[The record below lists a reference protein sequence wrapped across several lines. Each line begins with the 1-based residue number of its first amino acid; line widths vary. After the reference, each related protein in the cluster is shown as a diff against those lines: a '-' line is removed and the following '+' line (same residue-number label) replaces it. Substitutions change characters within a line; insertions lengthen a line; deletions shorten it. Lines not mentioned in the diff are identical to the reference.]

1 MNFFDHQRLAKKQ
14 SQRLVIVFVLTFI
27 FTIAITS
34 IAILILLK
42 QTTTCSGDFL
52 ALGVCPHEWQILWK
66 AIICLSLL
74 ILGGSLIRY
83 LELKSDPYAVAK
95 ILNATEV
102 DPQTHDLDQKKYYNI
117 VEEMAIASGTP
128 MPKVYIL
135 AGESSLNALAA
146 GTSIHHSMVAITEGL
161 AAQLNRAELQA
172 VIGHEFSHIVHGDI
186 KLNNRL
192 LIAVHGISMINQ
204 IGAFIIRMS
213 SRQSRR
219 MISRNDRDS
228 RIQIMSIGWVLYI
241 LGYFGLLMSRMLK
254 ASISRQREYLADAA
268 AVQYTR
274 NPEALISC
282 FKKLWAFSSKHTY
295 KGSHGETFSHMFFAE
310 NFFKESTSL
319 FSTHPALPERIKRID
334 KRFNLVAFRKQEL
347 PELIQS
353 MLIQKN
359 EKMASQRVNGQ
370 KSEPK
375 VSTYAASLGIVM
387 SQLGEVN
394 DRSIKEAH
402 QLKASLNTEVM
413 NFLNDP
419 HGAIGLIHA
428 YFFSDKLQKR
438 LKQIMYLSAESIK
451 ERKHFTHAYTLLES
465 LDSQQR
471 VIALELVLTTLKNYL
486 SKNHNLL
493 TQIRES
499 QKLKEE
505 SRLEDF
511 LIYELLRLTISPSS
525 IKKAAN
531 TKLSGLK
538 DELRVFFTLVTRA
551 CSDSEEERQEML
563 NHALIKIYGG
573 VEKDY
578 SVAEL
583 RTSTMREALEKL
595 SGLKSLHEQ
604 EIVLKMT
611 LELIHKDGEIKPAEA
626 KLARLVCLCF
636 GVPLPLC
643 VAA

>member
-1 MNFFDHQRLAKKQ
+1 MNFFDHQRLAKKN
-14 SQRLVIVFVLTFI
+14 SQRLVVYFVLTFV
-27 FTIAITS
+27 FTVAVTS
-34 IAILILLK
+34 IAILLLLK
-42 QTTTCSGDFL
+42 QTTSCPSELL
-52 ALGVCPHEWQILWK
+52 AYGVCPHEWKILIK
-66 AIICLSLL
+66 AVSCLSLL
-74 ILGGSLIRY
+74 IFGGSLIRY

-102 DPQTHDLDQKKYYNI
+102 DPQTHDLDQKQYYNI

-146 GTSIHHSMVAITEGL
+146 GTSIHRSMVAVTEGL
-161 AAQLNRAELQA
+161 AAQLDRAELQA

-192 LIAVHGISMINQ
+192 LVAVHGISMINQ

-213 SRQSRR
+213 SRQTRVLV
-219 MISRNDRDS
+219 SRNNRDS
-228 RIQIMSIGWVLYI
+228 RVQIMSIGWVLYV
-241 LGYFGLLMSRMLK
+241 LGYFGLLMSRILK
-254 ASISRQREYLADAA
+254 ASISRQREFLADAA

-282 FKKLWAFSSKHTY
+282 FKKLWAYSSKHTF
-295 KGSHGETFSHMFFAE
+295 KGNHSETFSHMFFAE
-310 NFFKESTSL
+310 SFFKEAASL

-347 PELIQS
+347 PELIEK
-353 MLIQKN
+353 MLIQKA
-359 EKMASQRVNGQ
+359 EKGEIQNASSQAS
-370 KSEPK
+370 KPK
-375 VSTYAASLGIVM
+375 NSTYATSLGIVM

-394 DRSIKEAH
+394 DLSIKEAQ
-402 QLKASLNTEVM
+402 QLKKSLSAEVM

-419 HGAIGLIHA
+419 HGAIGFIHA

-438 LKQIMYLSAESIK
+438 LKQILYLSADSIK
-451 ERKHFTHAYTLLES
+451 ERKHFTNAYTLLES
-465 LDSQQR
+465 LDPQQK
-471 VIALELVLTTLKNYL
+471 VIVLELVLTTLKNFL

-493 TQIRES
+493 LKIRES

-505 SRLEDF
+505 NQLEDF
-511 LIYELLRLTISPSS
+511 LIYELLRLSISSQEN
-525 IKKAAN
+525 KKSAN
-531 TKLSGLK
+531 TKLVTLK
-538 DELRVFFTLVTRA
+538 EELTVFFTLVTRA
-551 CSDSEEERQEML
+551 CSDSEVERQEML
-563 NHALIKIYGG
+563 NHALVKIFGG
-573 VEKDY
+573 VRKEY
-578 SVAEL
+578 TAASL

-595 SGLKSLHEQ
+595 SGLKSIQEQ
-604 EIVLKMT
+604 ELVLKIT

-643 VAA
+643 IAS